1 MTSYCQYT
9 PDKKEQSTQNQTKIC
24 AIIVFYVYFVL
35 YIELLF
41 GDVGLNG
48 SLKINI
54 PLVVKFIDDTK
65 ITSQNPKYFADLQ
78 SGVFVYFLV
87 CPTGESVF
95 GFSFGE
101 NNGSYFG
108 CQILT
113 SGFDMDI
120 KIRNCAWATKW
131 SEWRTL

>member
-48 SLKINI
+48 SLKKLTIYSQTVTGTTSFDASLYTGLSCNSVI
-54 PLVVKFIDDTK
+54 VLNAYTNDSNGGIEVAIVSVEDETYYARCYDKSNGYLTDKK
-65 ITSQNPKYFADLQ
+65 ITIHIDY
-78 SGVFVYFLV
+78 
-87 CPTGESVF
+87 
-95 GFSFGE
+95 
-101 NNGSYFG
+101 
-108 CQILT
+108 ILRR
-113 SGFDMDI
+113 M
-120 KIRNCAWATKW
+120 
-131 SEWRTL
+131 E